1 MVVLLLPPPRHCL
14 FDTVYTLVL
23 SKADMPVSLNLSLPQ
38 QRLLAGTDPGADL
51 LARCVKGD
59 VRAQKA
65 FYEQHYS
72 LVLGITS
79 RYALDQ
85 QQARDFLNQTFLA
98 VFKSLD
104 KFRNEGEIGAWIRRI
119 SVNVCLG
126 QLRIRRNQS
135 YAELPESNSNRSAD
149 PAALQKLA
157 VEDLIALIRQLPEVP
172 RTVFNLTAVE
182 GYSHR
187 EAAAH
192 LGIEEATSRY
202 HLRQARLR
210 LQAAVN
216 KLNAT

>member
-1 MVVLLLPPPRHCL
+1 
-14 FDTVYTLVL
+14 
-23 SKADMPVSLNLSLPQ
+23 MPISLNLSLPQ
-38 QRLLAGTDPGADL
+38 ERLLAGTHEGADL
-51 LARCVKGD
+51 IARCIEGD
-59 VRAQKA
+59 VRAQRE
-65 FYEQHYS
+65 FYEKHYR

-85 QQARDFLNQTFLA
+85 QQARDFLNQTFLT
-98 VFKSLD
+98 VYRSLD
-104 KFRNEGEIGAWIRRI
+104 KFRHDGEIGAWIRKI
-119 SVNVCLG
+119 CVNVCLG

-135 YAELPESNSNRSAD
+135 YAELPASSNDRSSD

-157 VEDLIALIRQLPEVP
+157 VEDLIGLIRQLPEVP

-187 EAAAH
+187 EAAAQ

>member
-1 MVVLLLPPPRHCL
+1 
-14 FDTVYTLVL
+14 
-23 SKADMPVSLNLSLPQ
+23 MPLSLNLSLPQ
-38 QRLLAGTDPGADL
+38 ERLLAGSDPGPDL
-51 LARCVKGD
+51 VARCVQGD
-59 VRAQKA
+59 VRAQKE
-65 FYEQHYS
+65 FYEAHYR

-85 QQARDFLNQTFLA
+85 QQARDFLNRTFFT
-98 VFKSLD
+98 VFKSLE

-119 SVNVCLG
+119 CVNVCLG
-126 QLRIRRNQS
+126 QLRIKRNQS
-135 YAELPESNSNRSAD
+135 YAELPERDKERSAD
-149 PAALQKLA
+149 PAALQQLA
-157 VEDLIALIRQLPEVP
+157 VEDLVALIRQLPEVP
-172 RTVFNLTAVE
+172 RTIFNLTAVE

-187 EAAAH
+187 EAAAQ

>member
-1 MVVLLLPPPRHCL
+1 
-14 FDTVYTLVL
+14 
-23 SKADMPVSLNLSLPQ
+23 MPISLNLSFPQ
-38 QRLLAGTDPGADL
+38 ERLLAGTNSGTDL
-51 LARCVKGD
+51 LARCIKGE
-59 VRAQKA
+59 VRAQRE
-65 FYEQHYS
+65 FYEAHYR

-85 QQARDFLNQTFLA
+85 QQAKDFLNQTFLT
-98 VFKSLD
+98 VFRSLD
-104 KFRNEGEIGAWIRRI
+104 KFRHDGEIGAWIRKI
-119 SVNVCLG
+119 CVNVCLG

-135 YAELPESNSNRSAD
+135 YAELPASNNERSSS
-149 PAALQKLA
+149 PVALQKLA
-157 VEDLIALIRQLPEVP
+157 VEDLVALIRELPEVP
-172 RTVFNLTAVE
+172 RTIFNLTAVE

-187 EAAAH
+187 EAAAQ

>member
-1 MVVLLLPPPRHCL
+1 
-14 FDTVYTLVL
+14 
-23 SKADMPVSLNLSLPQ
+23 MPISLNLSLPQ
-38 QRLLAGTDPGADL
+38 ERLLTGTDDGAVL
-51 LARCVKGD
+51 IARCIKGD
-59 VRAQKA
+59 ARAQRT
-65 FYEQHYS
+65 FYEAHYR

-85 QQARDFLNQTFLA
+85 QQAKDFLNQTFLT
-98 VFKSLD
+98 VFRSLE
-104 KFRNEGEIGAWIRRI
+104 KFRNDGEIGAWIRKI
-119 SVNVCLG
+119 CVNVCLG

-135 YAELPESNSNRSAD
+135 YAELPANNNQRSAN

-157 VEDLIALIRQLPEVP
+157 VEDLVTLIRQLPEVP

-187 EAAAH
+187 EAAKR

-216 KLNAT
+216 KLNVT